1 MNDYNEP
8 MQEIVVTFKNKV
20 KKFPG
25 NPGHLHQMLKSHLQ
39 SKGLTLLEDNTI
51 EI

>member
-1 MNDYNEP
+1 MNDQNEP
-8 MQEIVVTFKNKV
+8 MQEIVVTFKNKI

-25 NPGHLHQMLKSHLQ
+25 TPDHLHQMLKSHLQ
-39 SKGLTLLEDNTI
+39 AKGLTLLENNVI